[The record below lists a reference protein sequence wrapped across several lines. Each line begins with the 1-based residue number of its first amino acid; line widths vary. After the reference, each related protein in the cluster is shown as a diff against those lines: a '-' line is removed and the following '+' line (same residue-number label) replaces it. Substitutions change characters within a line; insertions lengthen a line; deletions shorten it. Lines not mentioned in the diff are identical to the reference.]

1 MKNALVL
8 VFILAIGAVSC
19 VKNEE
24 LTPTNQQPPAN
35 VNLQDPPKTIG
46 DFVSSAHPTSGTVKV
61 LEDSKDKSI
70 KYLVFENFKTD
81 PGPALKIYLAE
92 DTKTTGFTEV
102 SNLDKTGN
110 FTIAI
115 PASVNLDK
123 QKHVLIWCKQ
133 FSVLFG
139 NAELK

>member
-1 MKNALVL
+1 MKKALVF
-8 VFILAIGAVSC
+8 VIALAIGAVSC

-35 VNLQDPPKTIG
+35 VNVQDPPKTVG

-81 PGPALKIYLAE
+81 AGPDLKVYLSE
-92 DTKTTGFTEV
+92 DTKATGFVEI
-102 SNLDKTGN
+102 SKLDKTGN
-110 FTIAI
+110 FTLTI
-115 PASVNLDK
+115 PASANLDK

-139 NAELK
+139 YAQLK

>member
-1 MKNALVL
+1 MKKTL
-8 VFILAIGAVSC
+8 VFVIALAIGAVSC

-35 VNLQDPPKTIG
+35 INVQDPPKALG
-46 DFVSSAHPTSGTVKV
+46 DFMSSAHPTSGTVKV

-81 PGPALKIYLAE
+81 AGPDLKVYLSE
-92 DTKTTGFTEV
+92 DTKATGFVEI
-102 SNLDKTGN
+102 SKLDKTGN
-110 FTIAI
+110 FTLTI
-115 PASVNLDK
+115 PASANLDK

-139 NAELK
+139 YAQLK

>member
-1 MKNALVL
+1 MKKTLVL
-8 VFILAIGAVSC
+8 VFVLAIGAVSC

-24 LTPTNQQPPAN
+24 LTPVNQQPPAN
-35 VNLQDPPKTIG
+35 VNVQDPPKSFG
-46 DFVSSAHPTSGTVKV
+46 DFMSSAHPTSGTVKV

-92 DTKTTGFTEV
+92 DTKTTGFVEV
-102 SNLDKTGN
+102 SKLDNTGN
-110 FTIAI
+110 FTLTI
-115 PASVNLDK
+115 PASANLNK
-123 QKHVLIWCKQ
+123 QKHVLIWCKE

-139 NAELK
+139 YAQLK